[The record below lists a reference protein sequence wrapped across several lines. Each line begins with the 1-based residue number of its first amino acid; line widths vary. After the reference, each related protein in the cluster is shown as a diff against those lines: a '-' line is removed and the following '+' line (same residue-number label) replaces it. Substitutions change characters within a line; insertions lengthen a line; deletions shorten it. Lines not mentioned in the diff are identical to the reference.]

1 MENTLE
7 MKNKAVRICS
17 NAAVWIMALLLAVIS
32 VGAILQTSHIDP
44 ANPYM
49 EQITFD
55 PDFVLSNIALAGL
68 TLLGVLALIHK
79 NISVGK
85 LDTKF
90 IAGIMLL
97 FTTVLSL
104 AWVNL
109 VQSQPSGDAYTL
121 LNTAKDAAQ
130 GRYGSLLNSGEYYG
144 NHSFYEYYPS
154 ELGYVLFAE
163 ILYRIFGVNSSALLF
178 QIPNVIAL
186 DFAYIG
192 LVMMTSRMFNK
203 KSVTNLT
210 ALMLMFCLQPMFI
223 TTFTYNFIISFS
235 FAVWAAYH
243 AVRFMQ
249 DNKLMNA
256 GLGIL
261 MAVFAFCIR
270 TEYIVILIAIAAA
283 LILHTIDKKKWLAVA
298 MAALMI
304 LAPIG
309 AQKLIV
315 AGYANSSGAKLD
327 THITAKM
334 MHYSGVSESS
344 MAPGWYNGLALST
357 LMNNGMDMTAANRAA
372 GNGISARMKELSS
385 SNQTFE
391 FFKNKLLSQVNE
403 PSFQSIW
410 LSQVKEHNLKEGERL
425 SSVVESAYTGGLKII
440 LDNWFHYYDMIV
452 YIFAAAGLV
461 LLALRK
467 KLNTAILILP
477 LAFTGGV
484 IYHMLYEGKSQ
495 YMLVY
500 FVMLI
505 PIAAYGLIESGRS
518 LMKATEKIFK

>member
-7 MKNKAVRICS
+7 MKNKAVKLCS
-17 NAAVWIMALLLAVIS
+17 QAAVWIMAVLLALIS

-44 ANPYM
+44 ENPYL
-49 EQITFD
+49 ELITYD
-55 PDFVLSNIALAGL
+55 PDFIFSNIALIGL
-68 TLLGVLALIHK
+68 TLLAMIAMMRK
-79 NISVGK
+79 NISIGK

-104 AWVNL
+104 VWINL
-109 VQSQPSGDAYTL
+109 VQSQPSGDSLTL

-130 GRYGSLLNSGEYYG
+130 GRYGSLLNSGDYYG

-192 LVMMTSRMFNK
+192 LVMMTSRIFGK

-210 ALMLMFCLQPMFI
+210 ALLLMFCLQPMFI
-223 TTFTYNFIISFS
+223 TTFTYSFIISFA

-249 DNKLMNA
+249 DGKILNA
-256 GLGIL
+256 VVGIVT
-261 MAVFAFCIR
+261 AIAAFCVR
-270 TEYIVILIAIAAA
+270 TEYIVFLIAIAVA
-283 LILHTIDKKKWLAVA
+283 LILHTIDKKKILAVA
-298 MAALMI
+298 MAAVMI
-304 LAPIG
+304 LAPLG
-309 AQKLIV
+309 VQKLIV
-315 AGYANSSGAKLD
+315 SGYAASSGAKLD
-327 THITAKM
+327 THITAKLM
-334 MHYSGVSESS
+334 NYSGVSESS
-344 MAPGWYNGLALST
+344 MAPGWYNGLALNT
-357 LMNNGMDMTAANRAA
+357 LMTNGMDMTAADKTASE
-372 GNGISARMKELSS
+372 GISSRMKQLSS
-385 SNQTFE
+385 TGQTFE
-391 FFKNKLLSQVNE
+391 FFEKKLLSQVNE
-403 PSFQSIW
+403 PTFQSIW
-410 LSQVKEHNLKEGERL
+410 LSQVKEHNLKPGERL
-425 SSVVESAYTGGLKII
+425 SSVAESVYTGGLKII
-440 LDNWFHYYDMIV
+440 LDNWFHYYDMMI

-461 LLALRK
+461 LMILRK
-467 KLNTAILILP
+467 KLNPGALILP

-500 FVMLI
+500 FVMLV
-505 PIAAYGLIESGRS
+505 PIAAYGLLLSGRLLKS
-518 LMKATEKIFK
+518 VTEKLFK